1 MGIFRNIDLLL
12 FIRGI
17 HRDYSIISLWEG
29 PLLVNCVNTTHSS
42 PFSPNFLTAISASH
56 LRRNRTFLVSN
67 FGKVFVIGNSKFKVV
82 EKKRLLFDHLKRFP
96 LLLIV
101 VQLFQFTLSKIQSG
115 VKKTNYFLQNI
126 FISDLKDWMEFIRIF
141 WRIRQNNWYIVKD
154 I

>member
-1 MGIFRNIDLLL
+1 MMGIFRNIDLLL

-82 EKKRLLFDHLKRFP
+82 ENKRLLFDHLKRFP

-101 VQLFQFTLSKIQSG
+101 VQLFSIHIVENTKWSKQKQIIFCKIFLSLIWKTEWSLSG
-115 VKKTNYFLQNI
+115 YF
-126 FISDLKDWMEFIRIF
+126 DE
-141 WRIRQNNWYIVKD
+141 
-154 I
+154 

>member
-1 MGIFRNIDLLL
+1 MMGIFRNIDLLL

-56 LRRNRTFLVSN
+56 FRRNRTFLVSN

-82 EKKRLLFDHLKRFP
+82 DNKRLLFDHLKRFP

-101 VQLFQFTLSKIQSG
+101 VQLFSIHIVENTKWSKQKQIIFCKIFLSLI
-115 VKKTNYFLQNI
+115 
-126 FISDLKDWMEFIRIF
+126 
-141 WRIRQNNWYIVKD
+141 
-154 I
+154 